1 VLLLLLFFSLLSDD
15 DGFLKKLDGWM
26 GGIYAFENMEEE
38 VPFLL
43 LLLLRLL
50 QL

>member
-1 VLLLLLFFSLLSDD
+1 VLLLLLFFSFLLSDD
-15 DGFLKKLDGWM
+15 DGFLKELDGWM
-26 GGIYAFENMEEE
+26 GGIYAFGNMEE

-43 LLLLRLL
+43 LLALRLL